1 MEPMQGHF
9 EFCGASIFFITTGE
23 DAGSQISSVSVI
35 SFCLFVCLFVFIR
48 NKRKRTNFKKEVQ

>member
-35 SFCLFVCLFVFIR
+35 SFCFLFLFFR
-48 NKRKRTNFKKEVQ
+48 NKRKRANFKKEVQ